1 MNRKLLALAV
11 TAALAAPFAAQA
23 APTVYGQ
30 LNMSIDKINVDNG
43 PDQFEVNSNASRLG
57 VMGEESL
64 GNGYSAVYKIEGEVD
79 GDGDTTWDFVDR
91 DRYLGLKANWGTL
104 KLGNFDSPLK
114 SSQGGVD
121 QFNDMKHLD
130 MGQFIYGENR
140 MKNLIGYE
148 SPKIA
153 DSITVKVAIQPGEDT
168 AQSNGLADVF
178 SASVAYEANGLYLAL
193 AADMGD
199 GQNTTFGKAGTDRDT
214 IRLTGTYTMDALQI
228 GALLQ
233 TSKLSDGA
241 VDNKQDSILVGAAYT
256 MGKNVFR
263 GEVISSTEDD
273 LGPESQDTLA
283 VAIGMDHNFTQMTK
297 VYAQYGM
304 AKVSNDGGI
313 NGVDVDAS
321 VLSVG
326 MLTKF

>member
-30 LNMSIDKINVDNG
+30 LNMSIDKVNVDNG

-64 GNGYSAVYKIEGEVD
+64 GNGYSAVYKVEGEVD
-79 GDGDTTWDFVDR
+79 GDGATTWDFKDR

-130 MGQFIYGENR
+130 MGQFIYGEDR
-140 MKNLIGYE
+140 MANLIGYD

-153 DSITVKVAIQPGEDT
+153 DAVTVKVAIQPGEDSSPNG
-168 AQSNGLADVF
+168 SNGLADVV
-178 SASVAYEANGLYLAL
+178 SAAVAYDTDALHLAL
-193 AADMGD
+193 AVNMGD
-199 GQNTTFGKAGTDRDT
+199 GQGANAGTDRDT

-241 VDNKQDSILVGAAYT
+241 VDQKQDSILLGAAYT

-273 LGPESQDTLA
+273 LGPDSQDTLA

-304 AKVSNDGGI
+304 AKVSNDGGVT
-313 NGVDVDAS
+313 GVDVDAS